1 MNTYILDIL
10 TSSTTKKEKENAFKE
25 LEKSIK
31 IARHILEGKYEY
43 CAECQDYYLTKSF
56 LTRLISKP
64 GKICIY
70 EDPINDG
77 GKEYVDGMIDTTY
90 RICPKG
96 HKKVIK
102 REERKIRND
111 T

>member
-1 MNTYILDIL
+1 MNIYILDIL
-10 TSSTTKKEKENAFKE
+10 TSSATKEEKENTFKE
-25 LEKSIK
+25 LKKSIE
-31 IARHILEGKYEY
+31 IARHILNGKYEY
-43 CAECQDYYLTKSF
+43 CAECNDYYLTESF

-70 EDPINDG
+70 ENPINDG
-77 GKEYVDGMIDTTY
+77 GDEYVDGMIDTTY